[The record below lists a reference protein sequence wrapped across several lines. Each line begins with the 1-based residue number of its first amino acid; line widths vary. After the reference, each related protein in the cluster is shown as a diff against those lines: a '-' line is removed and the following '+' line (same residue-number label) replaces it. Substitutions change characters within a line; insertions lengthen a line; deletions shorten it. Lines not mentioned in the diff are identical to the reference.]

1 MVTLT
6 REPSGEYYV
15 SFTAEVEIQSLP
27 TTGNVIGVDLGIT
40 TLAALSNGEKLHYGT
55 KWRAKQRY
63 LKRCQ
68 RALARTQKGSKRRQR
83 TRRRVARSHAKIANH
98 RKYCLHQLTTELVRK
113 NDIIC
118 IEDLNAK
125 GLARGFLAGAIQD
138 ASFGEFRRQLAYK
151 CQWYGRTLIC
161 IDRYFAS
168 SKTCSCCGAVK
179 AGLTLAVRSWKC
191 EACGASHDRDVNA
204 AKNIVAEGL
213 RILRS
218 PRDPETEDRSLPGG
232 ERPGNG
238 QRMREVTVT
247 RALPSVTVLANEA
260 STRKAASACL
270 EQVDAA

>member
-98 RKYCLHQLTTELVRK
+98 RKYCLHQLTTE
-113 NDIIC
+113 
-118 IEDLNAK
+118 
-125 GLARGFLAGAIQD
+125 Q
-138 ASFGEFRRQLAYK
+138 
-151 CQWYGRTLIC
+151 
-161 IDRYFAS
+161 
-168 SKTCSCCGAVK
+168 
-179 AGLTLAVRSWKC
+179 
-191 EACGASHDRDVNA
+191 
-204 AKNIVAEGL
+204 
-213 RILRS
+213 
-218 PRDPETEDRSLPGG
+218 
-232 ERPGNG
+232 
-238 QRMREVTVT
+238 
-247 RALPSVTVLANEA
+247 VL
-260 STRKAASACL
+260 
-270 EQVDAA
+270 